1 MSNNFND
8 DQNLLNCSDIGG
20 SKCQVA
26 VLGGKIPSKQD
37 ETITTVLTS
46 ISNLNNES
54 VWDLVKKNLGLIGIP
69 PEDDIYGLSRTFDF
83 FCCGTYTGDNLK
95 TELYNRWKYSGG
107 MSGPSVFY
115 NGVSY
120 NTFGTYFDFV
130 PASLLVPNY
139 GGGIQNP
146 FFQIL
151 NPYFYYITYQLLS
164 QIQFSKINNQS
175 SLKNEEKQVLDNL
188 LSVLNNPFGVG
199 SLLIK
204 KYCDNT
210 FFNNSDYINS
220 IDKNNK
226 ALNIRSALSN
236 TYLGRWCGSG
246 LSVGEFLINDGIRQ
260 VGKGANINT
269 HCEPFANYDN
279 GLKNY
284 NNLNYYVNNDVY
296 FPSEDNDQKSNLK
309 NRYGAKSCINQQIC
323 VINNVVTNT
332 ANDEGTINFNQYCR
346 GCQEGEESCLCY
358 IINPSTLSKMSGM
371 GSPVKF
377 SQSCKGGQCY
387 LLTPTKDN
395 GTSIK
400 AVSCGNQPGN
410 SGKLP
415 SSTVNGSG
423 ITDVNESR
431 AVGDSYEYGITLWN
445 IPIYFLVFGII
456 FLLLLE
462 IMDKSVKKI
471 FKKVGITNKEVHIN
485 DMSKLPDNEANKH
498 GKLVK
503 KDLPVNDLSDPT
515 ITDLS
520 NIKLPDLDNI
530 NI

>member
-1 MSNNFND
+1 MTTPPDAN
-8 DQNLLNCSDIGG
+8 NLLNCSVIGSQNCTVEVFNG
-20 SKCQVA
+20 
-26 VLGGKIPSKQD
+26 ID
-37 ETITTVLTS
+37 TNTIKKS
-46 ISNLNNES
+46 ISGLSNGF
-54 VWDLVKKNLGLIGIP
+54 VWNLVKHNLQYIGLN
-69 PEDDIYGLSRTFDF
+69 DDLLNFSSSFEF
-83 FCCGTYTGDNLK
+83 FCCGTYTEADVQN
-95 TELYNRWKYSGG
+95 ELYKRWYNSGG
-107 MSGPSVFY
+107 MSGPSVSY
-115 NGVSY
+115 KGVSY
-120 NTFGTYFDFV
+120 NTFGRYFDFFS
-130 PASLLVPNY
+130 SLGSDVVPNY
-139 GGGIQNP
+139 NSNQTP

-151 NPYFYYITYQLLS
+151 NPYFYYITYQLFEN
-164 QIQFSKINNQS
+164 INGFNKVNNQS
-175 SLKNEEKQVLDNL
+175 SLKKGQKQVLDNL
-188 LSVLNNPFGVG
+188 LTVLNNPFGVG

-220 IDKNNK
+220 IGKNNK
-226 ALNIRSALSN
+226 AFNIRSALSN
-236 TYLGRWCGSG
+236 TYLGQWCGSG
-246 LSVGEFLINDGIRQ
+246 LSVGDFLIKDGACPA
-260 VGKGANINT
+260 VGKGVNIRT

-279 GLKNY
+279 GLKTYGNY
-284 NNLNYYVNNDVY
+284 NYYVNNDTP
-296 FPSEDNDQKSNLK
+296 FNPNRLQTTNGFFEAKKCED
-309 NRYGAKSCINQQIC
+309 QQIC

-346 GCQEGEESCLCY
+346 GCKEKEENCLCY

-371 GSPVKF
+371 GSPVVF
-377 SQSCKGGQCY
+377 SQNCSGGQCY

-395 GTSIK
+395 GTSMK

-415 SSTVNGSG
+415 PSTVNGSG

-431 AVGDSYEYGITLWN
+431 VVGDSYEYGITLWN

-462 IMDKSVKKI
+462 IMDRSVKKI

-485 DMSKLPDNEANKH
+485 DMSKLQDKEADKH
-498 GKLVK
+498 AKLVT
-503 KDLPVNDLSDPT
+503 KDLSTIDSSDPT

-520 NIKLPDLDNI
+520 NIKLPDLDNL

>member
-1 MSNNFND
+1 MTNNFND
-8 DQNLLNCSDIGG
+8 DQNLLNCSDIG
-20 SKCQVA
+20 SPDCKVA
-26 VLGGKIPSKQD
+26 VLDGSVPPENGGT
-37 ETITTVLTS
+37 TIKTNLTS
-46 ISNLNNES
+46 ISGLTNEYVWNLVN
-54 VWDLVKKNLGLIGIP
+54 KNLELIGLK
-69 PEDDIYGLSRTFDF
+69 DDIYGLSRTFEF
-83 FCCGTYTGDNLK
+83 FCCGTYTKSDVQ

-107 MSGPSVFY
+107 MSGPSVY
-115 NGVSY
+115 SEGNTY
-120 NTFGTYFDFV
+120 NTFGTYFDFIL
-130 PASLLVPNY
+130 PNTSLLLPY
-139 GGGIQNP
+139 SRDKRQTP

-151 NPYFYYITYQLLS
+151 NPYFYYITYQL
-164 QIQFSKINNQS
+164 FENINGFNKVNT
-175 SLKNEEKQVLDNL
+175 SLAGEQKQALDNL

-246 LSVGEFLINDGIRQ
+246 LSVGEFLIDDGTRQ

-269 HCEPFANYDN
+269 HCEPFANYNN

-284 NNLNYYVNNDVY
+284 NNVNYYVNNDVFY
-296 FPSEDNDQKSNLK
+296 SDENTEQKLNLQ
-309 NRYGAKSCINQQIC
+309 NPYGAKSCINQEIC

-346 GCQEGEESCLCY
+346 GCQEGGESCLCY
-358 IINPSTLSKMSGM
+358 ILNPSTLSKMSGM

-377 SQSCKGGQCY
+377 SLNCKGGQCY
-387 LLTPTKDN
+387 FLTPTKDN
-395 GTSIK
+395 GTSMK

-415 SSTVNGSG
+415 PSTVNGSG
-423 ITDVNESR
+423 ISDVNESR
-431 AVGDSYEYGITLWN
+431 VVGDSYEYGITLWN

-462 IMDKSVKKI
+462 IMDRNVKKI
-471 FKKVGITNKEVHIN
+471 FKKVGITNKEVHIKE
-485 DMSKLPDNEANKH
+485 MSKLPD
-498 GKLVK
+498 K
-503 KDLPVNDLSDPT
+503 KRKNHEDILSG
-515 ITDLS
+515 
-520 NIKLPDLDNI
+520 KLPDIEPSLSNLDNFNLDNI